1 MDIYKVKNARY
12 INDLHIMGHA
22 DMRIISI
29 GSGAF
34 GLSIDID
41 KAEEVIEALKA
52 AVDGIRAV
60 DAIDPIAHEQV
71 K

>member
-1 MDIYKVKNARY
+1 
-12 INDLHIMGHA
+12 
-22 DMRIISI
+22 MRIISI